1 MIARIALLTACLAVG
16 MVALALIGRVHD
28 WSPFGLVVA
37 GATAGAVFV
46 MVGFAVYLDEGD
58 L

>member
-16 MVALALIGRVHD
+16 MMALAIIGRVHD
-28 WSPFGLVVA
+28 WSPFGLVLA
-37 GATAGAVFV
+37 GGVAGAVFV
-46 MVGFAVYLDEGD
+46 MVGVAVYLDEGD